1 MQPGPPL
8 LHQVALSA
16 ASGSSKPT
24 TMFSPGALIGLFQ
37 GGLLSIRR
45 LRLLTAIS
53 RGADFNNIA
62 DLVDRF
68 LDTPRWKNA

>member
-1 MQPGPPL
+1 M
-8 LHQVALSA
+8 
-16 ASGSSKPT
+16 
-24 TMFSPGALIGLFQ
+24 IGLFQ